1 MTSNKC
7 TLFYDMQENTRQT
20 FPAKKWDQTKCKND
34 HTEKDSELDG
44 NGERTERKD
53 KSRMQMIDVANFC
66 SLLQ

>member
-20 FPAKKWDQTKCKND
+20 FPAKKWDQTKCND